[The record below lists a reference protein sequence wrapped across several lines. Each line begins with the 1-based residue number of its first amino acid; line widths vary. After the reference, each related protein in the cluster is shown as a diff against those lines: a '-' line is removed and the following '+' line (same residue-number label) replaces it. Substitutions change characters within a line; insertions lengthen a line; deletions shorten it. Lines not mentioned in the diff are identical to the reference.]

1 MPNDLHLFGWI
12 IVVSGTF
19 HEPEMVRVRPEPAN
33 VMPCL
38 LWSWHTGG
46 QSDASAL
53 PRVLFSF
60 FLFLHLHCSTFVS
73 RSRARGEQVVENYN
87 SSFTDS
93 RHTGISRVFS
103 NGPPTLFGTINCQAR
118 PPALLPELQSFLP
131 RLPALPRTEP
141 YRRHSPVSQ
150 TPRASPGFES

>member
-1 MPNDLHLFGWI
+1 LPIGLHLFGWI

-73 RSRARGEQVVENYN
+73 RSRARGEQVVENY
-87 SSFTDS
+87 
-93 RHTGISRVFS
+93 
-103 NGPPTLFGTINCQAR
+103 TI
-118 PPALLPELQSFLP
+118 
-131 RLPALPRTEP
+131 
-141 YRRHSPVSQ
+141 PVSRMLDTQESLEFSQ
-150 TPRASPGFES
+150 TVHLPFLAL